1 VSNRARIL
9 EEALNTDLITAPR
22 RVPTPPNANTTK
34 HCWYHRNY
42 GHTTEDCFTLKDKIE
57 ELIQAGHLRRF
68 VKREG
73 GRFSFR
79 GEREK
84 RYGEQPRRTSGYR
97 EREGEGT
104 RRRAEPKKDDKRDK
118 RERPLRG
125 VINYILGGFAGGG
138 ATTSTRKKYVREI
151 QSVNA
156 VTVCP
161 RWHMPPITF
170 RDDDFQAIDPQHDD
184 PMVISVE
191 IEDFAIRKT
200 LVDPGSSVDIL
211 YWSTFRKLRIPEGK
225 IQQYSE
231 PIVGFSGE
239 RVNTKGYVDLFTKF
253 GTGSVTRMVKIRYL
267 IVDAHTSYN
276 ILLGRPSLNTLG
288 AVVST
293 YHLAMKFSSALG
305 DIITVHVDQLT
316 ARRCYVDSL
325 RERQFEKVLE
335 EAEIDLDPRVSSEER
350 VEPIESTEEF
360 HFDEHWYT
368 HVSKTL
374 VKTPEMWEL
383 LQRNVDLFAWSATDM
398 PGIDPRVA
406 SHKLS
411 IFREARPVAQK
422 RRKMGGEKREAAKAE
437 VQKLISVGFIKEA
450 TYTTWLANVV
460 LVKKANGKW
469 RMCTDY
475 TDLNKACPKDMYP
488 LPSID
493 RLVDG
498 AAGHKVLSFLDAYS
512 GYNQIPM
519 YPLDKE
525 KQCSSRRKLTSTM
538 KSCLLA

>member
-1 VSNRARIL
+1 
-9 EEALNTDLITAPR
+9 
-22 RVPTPPNANTTK
+22 
-34 HCWYHRNY
+34 
-42 GHTTEDCFTLKDKIE
+42 
-57 ELIQAGHLRRF
+57 
-68 VKREG
+68 
-73 GRFSFR
+73 
-79 GEREK
+79 
-84 RYGEQPRRTSGYR
+84 
-97 EREGEGT
+97 
-104 RRRAEPKKDDKRDK
+104 
-118 RERPLRG
+118 
-125 VINYILGGFAGGG
+125 
-138 ATTSTRKKYVREI
+138 
-151 QSVNA
+151 
-156 VTVCP
+156 
-161 RWHMPPITF
+161 
-170 RDDDFQAIDPQHDD
+170 
-184 PMVISVE
+184 
-191 IEDFAIRKT
+191 
-200 LVDPGSSVDIL
+200 
-211 YWSTFRKLRIPEGK
+211 
-225 IQQYSE
+225 
-231 PIVGFSGE
+231 
-239 RVNTKGYVDLFTKF
+239 
-253 GTGSVTRMVKIRYL
+253 MVKIRYL

-293 YHLAMKFSSALG
+293 YHLAMKFPSASG

-383 LQRNVDLFAWSATDM
+383 LQRNVDLFVWSATNM

-519 YPLDKE
+519 YPPDKE